1 MIQLNDPTKMIE
13 TIKESMKEIMEENNL
28 TEFLG
33 FNMEDLFRV
42 YSSDF
47 CEILLYYFPEATL
60 LMKNNYLE
68 CGILIN
74 DLVYDSSGVA
84 NKLEYDKATMED
96 IRFISRSFKHLS
108 SFVFEKLMQKVNNKL
123 LNNHVYVLRK
133 GEKK

>member
-1 MIQLNDPTKMIE
+1 MNDPVKLIE
-13 TIKESMKEIMEENNL
+13 AIKESMQEIIEENNL
-28 TEFLG
+28 TEFFG
-33 FNMEDLFRV
+33 FSMENLFKV

-60 LMKNNYLE
+60 MMKNNYLE
-68 CGILIN
+68 CAVLID

-84 NKLEYDKATMED
+84 NKLEYTKATAED

-108 SFVFEKLMQKVNNKL
+108 FYVFEMLLQKVNNKL

>member
-1 MIQLNDPTKMIE
+1 MNNPVKLIE
-13 TIKESMKEIMEENNL
+13 AIKESMQEIMKENNL

-33 FNMEDLFRV
+33 FNMEDLFKV

-68 CGILIN
+68 CGVLIE

-84 NKLEYDKATMED
+84 NKLEYTKATAED
-96 IRFISRSFKHLS
+96 IRFISRSFNHLS
-108 SFVFEKLMQKVNNKL
+108 SFVFEKLIQKVNNRL

>member
-1 MIQLNDPTKMIE
+1 MKLNDPIKMIE
-13 TIKESMKEIMEENNL
+13 MIKESMQEIMKENNL

-33 FNMEDLFRV
+33 FNMEDLFKV

-68 CGILIN
+68 CGVLIE

-84 NKLEYDKATMED
+84 NKLEYIKANMED

-108 SFVFEKLMQKVNNKL
+108 SFVFEKLMQKVNDKL

>member
-1 MIQLNDPTKMIE
+1 MKLNDTIKMIE
-13 TIKESMKEIMEENNL
+13 MIKESMQEIIEENNL
-28 TEFLG
+28 TEFFG
-33 FNMEDLFRV
+33 FSMEDLFRV

-47 CEILLYYFPEATL
+47 CEILLYYFPESTIM
-60 LMKNNYLE
+60 MKNNYLE

-84 NKLEYDKATMED
+84 NKLEYTKASLED

-108 SFVFEKLMQKVNNKL
+108 SFVFEKLMQKINDKL

>member
-1 MIQLNDPTKMIE
+1 MIQLNEPTKMIE

>member
-1 MIQLNDPTKMIE
+1 MNNPVKLIE
-13 TIKESMKEIMEENNL
+13 AIKESMQEIIEENNL

-33 FNMEDLFRV
+33 FNMEDLFKV

-68 CGILIN
+68 CGVLIE
-74 DLVYDSSGVA
+74 DLVYDSSGEA
-84 NKLEYDKATMED
+84 NKLEYTKATAED

-108 SFVFEKLMQKVNNKL
+108 FYVFEMLLQKVNNKL

>member
-1 MIQLNDPTKMIE
+1 MKLNDPIKMIE
-13 TIKESMKEIMEENNL
+13 MIKESMQEIMKENNL

-33 FNMEDLFRV
+33 FNMEDLFKV

-68 CGILIN
+68 CGVLIE

-84 NKLEYDKATMED
+84 NKLEYTKATAED

-108 SFVFEKLMQKVNNKL
+108 FYVFEMLLQKVNDKL
-123 LNNHVYVLRK
+123 LNNNVYVLRK
-133 GEKK
+133 KKKK

>member
-1 MIQLNDPTKMIE
+1 MIE
-13 TIKESMKEIMEENNL
+13 TIKESMKEIIEENNL
-28 TEFLG
+28 TEYLG
-33 FNMEDLFRV
+33 LSMEDLFRV

-60 LMKNNYLE
+60 MMKNNYLE
-68 CGILIN
+68 CSVLKD

-84 NKLEYDKATMED
+84 NQLEYTKATAED

-108 SFVFEKLMQKVNNKL
+108 FYVFEMLLQKVNDKL

>member
-1 MIQLNDPTKMIE
+1 MIE
-13 TIKESMKEIMEENNL
+13 MIKESMQEIMKENNL
-28 TEFLG
+28 TEFFG
-33 FNMEDLFRV
+33 FSMEDLFKV

-47 CEILLYYFPEATL
+47 CEILLYYFPGSNI
-60 LMKNNYLE
+60 MIKNNYLE
-68 CGILIN
+68 CAVLID
-74 DLVYDSSGVA
+74 DLVYDSNGVA
-84 NKLEYDKATMED
+84 NKLEYTKASLED

>member
-1 MIQLNDPTKMIE
+1 MKLNDPIKMIE
-13 TIKESMKEIMEENNL
+13 MIKESMQEIMKENNL

-33 FNMEDLFRV
+33 FNMEDLFKV

-47 CEILLYYFPEATL
+47 CEILLYYFPGSNI
-60 LMKNNYLE
+60 MIKNNYLE
-68 CGILIN
+68 CAVLID
-74 DLVYDSSGVA
+74 DLVYDSNGVA
-84 NKLEYDKATMED
+84 NKLEYIKANMED

-108 SFVFEKLMQKVNNKL
+108 SFVFEKLMQKVNDKL

>member
-1 MIQLNDPTKMIE
+1 MIQLNEPLKLIE
-13 TIKESMKEIMEENNL
+13 TIKGTMQEIIEENNL
-28 TEFLG
+28 TEFFG
-33 FNMEDLFRV
+33 FSMEDLFRV

-60 LMKNNYLE
+60 MMKNNYLE
-68 CGILIN
+68 CAVLKD

-84 NKLEYDKATMED
+84 NKLEYIKSNMED

-108 SFVFEKLMQKVNNKL
+108 SFVFEMLLQKVNNKL

>member
-1 MIQLNDPTKMIE
+1 MNNPVKLIE
-13 TIKESMKEIMEENNL
+13 AIKESMQEIMKENNL

-33 FNMEDLFRV
+33 FNMEDLFKV

-68 CGILIN
+68 CGVLIE

-84 NKLEYDKATMED
+84 NKLEYTKATAED

-108 SFVFEKLMQKVNNKL
+108 FYVFEMLLQKVNNKL

>member
-1 MIQLNDPTKMIE
+1 MKLNDPIKMIE
-13 TIKESMKEIMEENNL
+13 MIKESMQEIMKENNL

-33 FNMEDLFRV
+33 FNMEDLFKV

-68 CGILIN
+68 CGVLIE

-84 NKLEYDKATMED
+84 NKLEYTKATAED
-96 IRFISRSFKHLS
+96 IRFISRSFNHLS
-108 SFVFEKLMQKVNNKL
+108 GFVLKKLFIRVNDSLVKD
-123 LNNHVYVLRK
+123 YSYFLRK
-133 GEKK
+133 NKKN